1 MKIDK
6 GGSLK
11 LMKHDAENLHKNFQ
25 ENDISSDKQQGF
37 LKSLKR
43 YPLSLS
49 NILNPNQISNINPN
63 PCETNKDLRSFSGQ
77 FPPQEANYQKS
88 GIYEEPNVMFTE
100 KRKSFPS
107 AENENVYS
115 IPSISSFRTPL
126 KRYIPCTILI
136 FSVDFN

>member
-25 ENDISSDKQQGF
+25 ENDTSSDKQQGF

-49 NILNPNQISNINPN
+49 NILNPNL
-63 PCETNKDLRSFSGQ
+63 CETNKDLRSFSGQ
-77 FPPQEANYQKS
+77 FPPQEGIYQKS
-88 GIYEEPNVMFTE
+88 GIYQEPNVMFTE
-100 KRKSFPS
+100 KRKSFQS
-107 AENENVYS
+107 QENENVYS

-126 KRYIPCTILI
+126 KRYILCTILI
-136 FSVDFN
+136 FLVDFILK